1 MFLARL
7 AARRGGAARGKD
19 LAYWSAW
26 PGPASPPNS
35 RIEAF
40 RQGLRELGYVEG
52 RNVELVY
59 RYAEGDYARLPA
71 LAADLVRVKVDV
83 ILGAGAPAVSAAQ
96 KATTTIPIVIGTAGD
111 PVGTGFARSL
121 ARPGGDVPAYR
132 TSAAI
137 SAPSYLTC

>member
-1 MFLARL
+1 VL
-7 AARRGGAARGKD
+7 
-19 LAYWSAW
+19 W

-52 RNVELVY
+52 RNVEIVY
-59 RYAEGDYARLPA
+59 RYAEGDFARLPG
-71 LAADLVRVKVDV
+71 LAADLLRLKVDV

-111 PVGTGFARSL
+111 PVGTGL
-121 ARPGGDVPAYR
+121 PGALRGRDATLPAYR
-132 TSAAI
+132 TSAAT
-137 SAPSYLTC
+137 SAPSFLPCKSVRCPDCCAWGF